1 MMRERQSDLAELMD
15 APGVSGEEL
24 ERALRE
30 LEIINRWLGGYRTTR
45 IGMGRLT
52 RRLSADKPITVLDI
66 GAGGTDLHAIL
77 RSSDRRF
84 EVTALDINPRV
95 REFAARHG
103 HGSEVVTGSA
113 HALPYPDR
121 FFDIVHASLFL
132 HHCTDFEAIQL
143 LQQAA
148 RIARV
153 GVVINDL
160 HRHAFALAGITALT
174 ALLSRSPIV
183 RYDAR
188 VSVRR
193 AFTRQELDT
202 ILGRAGIGNATLS
215 WHWAFRWCLWF
226 PVEGRGRRTGE
237 GRDGWRNTGLDEG
250 QEGRGNTGPDEV
262 RDGRRNTAAGQR
274 RTRR

>member
-1 MMRERQSDLAELMD
+1 MMRERQSDLSELMD
-15 APGVSGEEL
+15 DPDVSGEEL

-45 IGMGRLT
+45 IGVGRLT
-52 RRLSADKPITVLDI
+52 RRLGAGQPMTVLDI
-66 GAGGTDLHAIL
+66 GAGGTDLRAIL

-95 REFAARHG
+95 RELAALHG
-103 HGSEVVTGSA
+103 HGSAVVTGSA

-121 FFDIVHASLFL
+121 SFDIVHASLFL

-193 AFTRQELDT
+193 AFTRQDLDT

-226 PVEGRGRRTGE
+226 PVEGRVR
-237 GRDGWRNTGLDEG
+237 
-250 QEGRGNTGPDEV
+250 DEV
-262 RDGRRNTAAGQR
+262 TGWLAEYRAG
-274 RTRR
+274 

>member
-1 MMRERQSDLAELMD
+1 MLERQSDLSELMD
-15 APGVSGEEL
+15 DPGVSSEDL

-45 IGMGRLT
+45 IGMDRLT
-52 RRLSADKPITVLDI
+52 RRLGPGKPVTVLDV
-66 GAGGTDLHAIL
+66 GAGGTDLDAIL
-77 RSSDRRF
+77 RSSDRHF

-95 REFAARHG
+95 REFAARRG
-103 HGSEVVTGSA
+103 HGSDVVTGSA

-121 FFDIVHASLFL
+121 SFDIVHASLFL

-143 LQQAA
+143 LRQAA

-160 HRHAFALAGITALT
+160 HRHVFALAGITALT

-193 AFTRQELDT
+193 AFTRQDLHT

-226 PVEGRGRRTGE
+226 PVEGRGRDENEMSDVMEHEMRGRI
-237 GRDGWRNTGLDEG
+237 GKGIKGGIGNGMRDG
-250 QEGRGNTGPDEV
+250 
-262 RDGRRNTAAGQR
+262 TAGGIQGGMR
-274 RTRR
+274 

>member
-1 MMRERQSDLAELMD
+1 MRERQSDLSELMD
-15 APGVSGEEL
+15 DPGVSSEDL
-24 ERALRE
+24 ECALRE

-45 IGMGRLT
+45 IGMDRLT
-52 RRLSADKPITVLDI
+52 RRLGAGQPVTVLDI

-77 RSSDRRF
+77 RTSDRRF

-103 HGSEVVTGSA
+103 HGSDVVRGSA

-121 FFDIVHASLFL
+121 SFDIVHASLFL

-160 HRHAFALAGITALT
+160 HRHAFALTAITALT

-193 AFTRQELDT
+193 AFTRQDLDT

-226 PVEGRGRRTGE
+226 PVDGRGWDGE
-237 GRDGWRNTGLDEG
+237 EMKGGIGNGTRDGISGVIHGGL
-250 QEGRGNTGPDEV
+250 RR
-262 RDGRRNTAAGQR
+262 RDD
-274 RTRR
+274 